1 MTYTPKQRKAALLYI
16 VCFGLVSLVAD
27 MTYEGARGVIGP
39 FMMNLGASAVVVGFV
54 AGFGEMVAAS
64 LRFFSGK
71 LADRT
76 HAYWTMTVAGY
87 AMTVAVVPL
96 LAFVNNWQMAA
107 LIVVTERTG
116 KALRGP
122 SRDVLLSEATGV
134 VGHGF
139 GFGLHGAM
147 DKAGGVLGPLLM
159 AAVIARTKHIGPAF
173 LALGIPAVLAMLS
186 IYLAYATRPGKE
198 AAPPRQEVQE
208 NIPKVFWTYVAA
220 AGLLAMGF
228 LDFPLLGYH
237 FEKTALFKP
246 EVIPLLYAAAM
257 AMDGITALICGHLFD
272 RYGIRVLSLGIVLSI
287 LMLPLGLLFGP
298 AGAVLSVLCWGAG
311 MGVQDASLRS
321 GIAQVVSMNKRGTA
335 FGAFNGVYGVLWF
348 AGSALMGLLYD
359 HSILALVVFGVVAQ
373 GIAAVM
379 FFRLSGELDAAR
391 RS

>member
-16 VCFGLVSLVAD
+16 VCFGLVSLFAD

-186 IYLAYATRPGKE
+186 IYLALRDASRQGNGS
-198 AAPPRQEVQE
+198 AAPGGAGGHPEGVLDVRGRRRAAGDGIPGLPVARISLREDGAVQARGHPVVVRRGNGDE
-208 NIPKVFWTYVAA
+208 RNHRARVRTPLRPLRNSRALIRHRALDPDAA
-220 AGLLAMGF
+220 A
-228 LDFPLLGYH
+228 
-237 FEKTALFKP
+237 
-246 EVIPLLYAAAM
+246 
-257 AMDGITALICGHLFD
+257 
-272 RYGIRVLSLGIVLSI
+272 R
-287 LMLPLGLLFGP
+287 
-298 AGAVLSVLCWGAG
+298 
-311 MGVQDASLRS
+311 
-321 GIAQVVSMNKRGTA
+321 
-335 FGAFNGVYGVLWF
+335 
-348 AGSALMGLLYD
+348 
-359 HSILALVVFGVVAQ
+359 
-373 GIAAVM
+373 AAV
-379 FFRLSGELDAAR
+379 RAGR
-391 RS
+391 RPC